1 MTLPDASFVCKNIDV
16 VWWCERH
23 DSGFRTIMLGP
34 TRCDAATQDG
44 DCRMVMRG
52 LVDLSEV
59 IPAEV
64 ENRWHCVDCADGAYS
79 EDIERADGAVREQ
92 HYATPWQPVVSD
104 KE

>member
-1 MTLPDASFVCKNIDV
+1 MTLPDTPFVCENIDV
-16 VWWCERH
+16 IWWCERH

-64 ENRWHCVDCADGAYS
+64 ETDSQIGELPRPDNGYRRYVG
-79 EDIERADGAVREQ
+79 
-92 HYATPWQPVVSD
+92 PWQPVVSD